1 MAENEFES
9 SNSLVLDDAIN
20 DHLLFNQIAENS
32 LLVALFESEDAW
44 DEFGVLVKPE
54 WFLDRNHRVVFEAMQ
69 NAANKGERLTPFT
82 IASRIR
88 DRYADGE
95 HPAVQVAA
103 GMHGAVRVG
112 ATREFYRQVQNDFVR
127 RKLISVL
134 KSATSSIYDAT
145 GDDIDD
151 LIEDILNRVNST
163 SEERLTDDD
172 IVKSSAPQLLEPVLE
187 ELDYIREHGQPR
199 RYLNTGFKKLNDLSW
214 GGFRPGHL
222 NILAG
227 RPGMGKTSFALNLC
241 ENAVRENGSGVTV
254 LFFTL
259 EQRSEEIMTKM
270 LSAISEVPFGKL
282 KTHRL
287 SPKEEEQISDATE
300 SIREYL
306 PNFIVMNPDGL
317 AINDLVHT
325 VKQVKR
331 VHGRLDLV
339 VIDYIGLMQPESERR
354 WQSRTLE
361 IAEITRGLKNLANHE
376 EVPILALAQL
386 NRNADSRTDQRPRLS
401 DLRDSGSIEQ
411 DADMVMM
418 LHRETAERNDPNYNK
433 VKLLVAKNRH
443 GALGTIHLEF
453 HDEITVFDEIEFT
466 DSSEPLPD

>member
-1 MAENEFES
+1 
-9 SNSLVLDDAIN
+9 
-20 DHLLFNQIAENS
+20 
-32 LLVALFESEDAW
+32 
-44 DEFGVLVKPE
+44 
-54 WFLDRNHRVVFEAMQ
+54 
-69 NAANKGERLTPFT
+69 
-82 IASRIR
+82 
-88 DRYADGE
+88 
-95 HPAVQVAA
+95 
-103 GMHGAVRVG
+103 
-112 ATREFYRQVQNDFVR
+112 
-127 RKLISVL
+127 
-134 KSATSSIYDAT
+134 
-145 GDDIDD
+145 
-151 LIEDILNRVNST
+151 
-163 SEERLTDDD
+163 
-172 IVKSSAPQLLEPVLE
+172 
-187 ELDYIREHGQPR
+187 
-199 RYLNTGFKKLNDLSW
+199 
-214 GGFRPGHL
+214 
-222 NILAG
+222 
-227 RPGMGKTSFALNLC
+227 MGKTSFALNLC

-443 GALGTIHLEF
+443 GALGTIHLEV